1 MPSVVAVLSVL
12 LLLNG
17 PAKLCA
23 FRRFVKPSAFFPMN
37 TPIETP
43 ASTPQEAA
51 RTQALLNALEHVQ
64 AVVEFDLEG
73 RVVRANRL
81 FLELMGY
88 SASEV
93 LGQYHRMFCPPE
105 VAGSEPY
112 RALWD
117 GLRAG
122 QVCEGVFLRI
132 TKAGR
137 PVWLQASYNPVRDAE
152 GRTVGVVKLASD
164 ITAQRAQQ
172 ADFEGKIAAI
182 HRVQAVIEF
191 DLTGRVLEANANF
204 LNTFGYALDEVVG
217 QHHRMFCQPEFAA
230 SSEYANL
237 WERLGRG
244 EFTAGRFRRL
254 SKAGKEIW
262 LQASYSPILDVT
274 GKPYKVVK
282 FAVDI
287 THDMTSAAETK
298 GKIDAISLS
307 QAVIEF
313 DMEGNVQTANP
324 NFLRTMGYTLAEIR
338 GQHHSMFCE
347 PAFVQSQVY
356 RDFWADLGEG
366 KFQSARYRRIGKHG
380 AEVWIQAT
388 YNPILDVDGRPY
400 KVVKYAIDITAQ
412 VQRER
417 AVAQKVADITAVL
430 REMGGAIQRLAR
442 SAGRSTELA
451 EQTQREAGDGSGLVR
466 RSRDAIL
473 AIERSSSDI
482 HEIVDTISDISS
494 QTHLLAFNAAIEAAR
509 AGEQGVGFSV
519 VADEVRKLAEK
530 SSLAAREIAK
540 LIHQTVSRV
549 TEGSRLSEEVDAAFS
564 RILGAVEATTRSIS
578 EIRIATEEQQHSTQ
592 DVAKLLEDLQGRGSL
607 HQAD

>member
-1 MPSVVAVLSVL
+1 
-12 LLLNG
+12 
-17 PAKLCA
+17 
-23 FRRFVKPSAFFPMN
+23 MN
-37 TPIETP
+37 TSTETL
-43 ASTPQEAA
+43 STAPLEAA
-51 RTQALLNALEHVQ
+51 RTAALLAALEHVQ
-64 AVVEFDLEG
+64 AVIEFDLDG
-73 RVVRANRL
+73 RVQRANGL
-81 FLELMGY
+81 FLDLMGY
-88 SASEV
+88 TADEV
-93 LGQYHRMFCPPE
+93 LGQHHRMFCPPE
-105 VAGSEPY
+105 VTSSDAY
-112 RALWD
+112 RALWE

-122 QVCEGVFLRI
+122 QVREEVFLRI
-132 TKAGR
+132 TKAGKQ
-137 PVWLQASYNPVRDAE
+137 VWLQASYNPVRDAE
-152 GRTVGVVKLASD
+152 GRTVGVVKLATD
-164 ITAQRAQQ
+164 ITAQRVQQ

-191 DLTGRVLEANANF
+191 DLAGHILDANANF
-204 LNTFGYALDEVVG
+204 LNTFGYGRDEVLG
-217 QHHRMFCQPEFAA
+217 QHHRMFCQPGFAN

-244 EFTAGRFRRL
+244 EFIAGRFRRL
-254 SKAGKEIW
+254 SKDGQEIW
-262 LQASYSPILDVT
+262 LQASYNPILDVT

-287 THDMTSAAETK
+287 TNDMNTAAEIK
-298 GKIDAISLS
+298 GKIDAIGLS

-347 PAFVQSQVY
+347 PGLVQSQTY

-400 KVVKYAIDITAQ
+400 KVVKYSTDITAQ

-417 AVAQKVADITAVL
+417 AVAQKVHDITEVL
-430 REMGGAIQRLAR
+430 RAMTESIKRLAR

-451 EQTQREAGDGSGLVR
+451 EQTQREAGEGSELVR

-482 HEIVDTISDISS
+482 HEIVDTISEISS

-564 RILGAVEATTRSIS
+564 RILGAVENTTRSIS
-578 EIRIATEEQQHSTQ
+578 EIRTATDEQEHSTQ
-592 DVAKLLEDLQGRGSL
+592 DVAKLLEDLQGSGSPRK
-607 HQAD
+607 AD

>member
-1 MPSVVAVLSVL
+1 MRADRMGVFSRR
-12 LLLNG
+12 LNHSTASQRL
-17 PAKLCA
+17 PPYRH
-23 FRRFVKPSAFFPMN
+23 FTMN
-37 TPIETP
+37 TPIGILP
-43 ASTPQEAA
+43 SAPQDAV
-51 RTQALLNALEHVQ
+51 RTAALLAALEHVQ
-64 AVVEFDLEG
+64 AVIEFDLEG
-73 RVVRANRL
+73 RVLRANSL
-81 FLELMGY
+81 FLDLMGY
-88 SASEV
+88 SSTEV
-93 LGQYHRMFCPPE
+93 VGQHHRMFCPPE
-105 VAGSEPY
+105 VTASEAY

-122 QVCEGVFLRI
+122 QVREDVFLRVN
-132 TKAGR
+132 KAGQ
-137 PVWLQASYNPVRDAE
+137 PVWLQASYNPVRDAD
-152 GRTVGVVKLASD
+152 GRTVGVVKLATD
-164 ITAQRAQQ
+164 ITGQRVQQ

-191 DLTGRVLEANANF
+191 DLAGHILAANMNF

-230 SSEYANL
+230 SAEYADL
-237 WERLGRG
+237 WSRLGRG
-244 EFTAGRFRRL
+244 EFFSGRFRRL
-254 SKAGKEIW
+254 SRDGKEIW
-262 LQASYSPILDVT
+262 LQASYNPILDVT

-287 THDMTSAAETK
+287 TNDMMSAAETK

-313 DMEGNVQTANP
+313 DMEGNVLIANP
-324 NFLRTMGYTLAEIR
+324 NFLRTMGYTLAELR
-338 GQHHSMFCE
+338 GKHHSMFCE
-347 PAFVQSQVY
+347 PGLVQSQEY

-366 KFQSARYRRIGKHG
+366 KFQSARYRRNGKHG

-388 YNPILDVDGRPY
+388 YNPILDVGGKPY

-417 AVAQKVADITAVL
+417 AVAQKVQDITTVL
-430 REMGGAIQRLAR
+430 HAMSDSIKRLAR

-451 EQTQREAGDGSGLVR
+451 EQTQREAGEGSQLVR
-466 RSRDAIL
+466 RSRDAII

-482 HEIVDTISDISS
+482 HEIVDTISEISS

-540 LIHQTVSRV
+540 LINQTVSRV
-549 TEGSRLSEEVDAAFS
+549 SEGSRLSEEVEAAFS
-564 RILGAVEATTRSIS
+564 RILGAVENTTRSIS
-578 EIRIATEEQQHSTQ
+578 EIRTATEEQEHSTQ
-592 DVAKLLEDLQGRGSL
+592 DVARLLEDLQGSGSTRKVG
-607 HQAD
+607 

>member
-1 MPSVVAVLSVL
+1 MNISTETL
-12 LLLNG
+12 
-17 PAKLCA
+17 
-23 FRRFVKPSAFFPMN
+23 PSA
-37 TPIETP
+37 
-43 ASTPQEAA
+43 PQEAA
-51 RTQALLNALEHVQ
+51 RTAALLAALEHVQ

-73 RVVRANRL
+73 RVLRANSL
-81 FLELMGY
+81 FLDLMGY
-88 SASEV
+88 SAHEV
-93 LGQYHRMFCPPE
+93 LGQHHRMFCPPE
-105 VAGSEPY
+105 VTASESY
-112 RALWD
+112 RALWE

-122 QVCEGVFLRI
+122 QVREDVFLRV
-132 TKAGR
+132 TKAGK

-152 GRTVGVVKLASD
+152 GRTVGVVKLATD

-191 DLTGRVLEANANF
+191 DLTGRILDANTNF
-204 LNTFGYALDEVVG
+204 LDTFGYGLEEVVG

-230 SSEYANL
+230 SSEYADL
-237 WERLGRG
+237 WARLGRG
-244 EFTAGRFRRL
+244 EFFAGRYRRL
-254 SKAGKEIW
+254 SKEGKEIW
-262 LQASYSPILDVT
+262 LQASYNPILDVT

-313 DMEGNVQTANP
+313 DMQGNVLVANP

-347 PAFVQSQVY
+347 PDLVQSRAY

-388 YNPILDVDGRPY
+388 YNPILDVDGNPY

-417 AVAQKVADITAVL
+417 AVAQKVQDITAVL
-430 REMGGAIQRLAR
+430 HAMSDAIKRLAR

-482 HEIVDTISDISS
+482 HEIVDTISEISS

-519 VADEVRKLAEK
+519 VVDEVRKLAEK

-549 TEGSRLSEEVDAAFS
+549 AEGSRLSEEVDAAFS

-578 EIRIATEEQQHSTQ
+578 EIRIATEEQEHSTQ
-592 DVAKLLEDLQGRGSL
+592 DVARLLEDLQGRGSPR
-607 HQAD
+607 QAD

>member
-1 MPSVVAVLSVL
+1 
-12 LLLNG
+12 
-17 PAKLCA
+17 
-23 FRRFVKPSAFFPMN
+23 MN
-37 TPIETP
+37 TPTETL
-43 ASTPQEAA
+43 STAPLEAA
-51 RTQALLNALEHVQ
+51 RTAALLAALEHVQ
-64 AVVEFDLEG
+64 AVIEFDLDG
-73 RVVRANRL
+73 RVQRANGL
-81 FLELMGY
+81 FLDLMGY
-88 SASEV
+88 TADEV
-93 LGQYHRMFCPPE
+93 LGQHHRMFCPPE
-105 VAGSEPY
+105 VTSSDAY
-112 RALWD
+112 RALWE

-122 QVCEGVFLRI
+122 QVREEVFLRI
-132 TKAGR
+132 TKAGKQ
-137 PVWLQASYNPVRDAE
+137 VWLQASYNPVRDAE
-152 GRTVGVVKLASD
+152 GRTVGVVKLATD
-164 ITAQRAQQ
+164 ITAQRVQQ

-191 DLTGRVLEANANF
+191 DLAGHILDANANF
-204 LNTFGYALDEVVG
+204 LNTFGYGRDEVLG
-217 QHHRMFCQPEFAA
+217 QHHRMFCQPGFAN
-230 SSEYANL
+230 SSEYANF
-237 WERLGRG
+237 WARLGRG
-244 EFTAGRFRRL
+244 EFIAGRFRRL
-254 SKAGKEIW
+254 SKDGQEIW
-262 LQASYSPILDVT
+262 LQASYNPILDVT

-287 THDMTSAAETK
+287 TNDMNTAAETK
-298 GKIDAISLS
+298 GKIDAIGLS

-347 PAFVQSQVY
+347 PGLVQSQTY

-400 KVVKYAIDITAQ
+400 KVVKYSTDITAQ

-417 AVAQKVADITAVL
+417 AVAQKVHDITEVL
-430 REMGGAIQRLAR
+430 RAMTESIKRLAR

-451 EQTQREAGDGSGLVR
+451 EQTQREAGEGSELVR
-466 RSRDAIL
+466 RSRDAII

-482 HEIVDTISDISS
+482 HEIVDTISEISS

-564 RILGAVEATTRSIS
+564 RILGAVENTTRSIS
-578 EIRIATEEQQHSTQ
+578 EIRTATDEQEHSTQ
-592 DVAKLLEDLQGRGSL
+592 DVAKLLEDLQGSGSPRK
-607 HQAD
+607 AD

>member
-1 MPSVVAVLSVL
+1 
-12 LLLNG
+12 
-17 PAKLCA
+17 
-23 FRRFVKPSAFFPMN
+23 MN
-37 TPIETP
+37 TSTETL
-43 ASTPQEAA
+43 STAPLEAA
-51 RTQALLNALEHVQ
+51 RTAALLAALEHVQ
-64 AVVEFDLEG
+64 AVIEFDLDG
-73 RVVRANRL
+73 RVQRANGL
-81 FLELMGY
+81 FLDLMGY
-88 SASEV
+88 TADEV
-93 LGQYHRMFCPPE
+93 LGQHHRMFCPPE
-105 VAGSEPY
+105 VTSSDAY
-112 RALWD
+112 RALWE

-122 QVCEGVFLRI
+122 QVREEVFLRI
-132 TKAGR
+132 TKAGKQ
-137 PVWLQASYNPVRDAE
+137 VWLQASYNPVRDAE
-152 GRTVGVVKLASD
+152 GRTVGVVKLATD
-164 ITAQRAQQ
+164 ITAQRVQQ

-191 DLTGRVLEANANF
+191 DLAGHILDANANF
-204 LNTFGYALDEVVG
+204 LNTFGYGRDEVLG
-217 QHHRMFCQPEFAA
+217 QHHRMFCQPGFAN

-244 EFTAGRFRRL
+244 EFIAGRFRRL
-254 SKAGKEIW
+254 SKDGQEIW
-262 LQASYSPILDVT
+262 LQASYNPILDVT

-287 THDMTSAAETK
+287 TNDMNTAAETK
-298 GKIDAISLS
+298 GKIDAIGLS

-347 PAFVQSQVY
+347 PGLVQSQTY

-388 YNPILDVDGRPY
+388 YNPILDVDGTPY
-400 KVVKYAIDITAQ
+400 KVVKYSTDITAQ

-417 AVAQKVADITAVL
+417 AVAQKVHDITEVL
-430 REMGGAIQRLAR
+430 RAMTESIKRLAR

-451 EQTQREAGDGSGLVR
+451 EQTQREAGEGSELVR
-466 RSRDAIL
+466 RSRDAII

-482 HEIVDTISDISS
+482 HEIVDTISEISS

-564 RILGAVEATTRSIS
+564 RILGAVENTTRSIS
-578 EIRIATEEQQHSTQ
+578 EIRTATDEQEHSTQ
-592 DVAKLLEDLQGRGSL
+592 DVAKLLEDLQGSGSPRK
-607 HQAD
+607 AD

>member
-1 MPSVVAVLSVL
+1 M
-12 LLLNG
+12 
-17 PAKLCA
+17 
-23 FRRFVKPSAFFPMN
+23 
-37 TPIETP
+37 I
-43 ASTPQEAA
+43 
-51 RTQALLNALEHVQ
+51 
-64 AVVEFDLEG
+64 EFDLEG
-73 RVVRANRL
+73 RVQRANGL
-81 FLELMGY
+81 FLDLMGY
-88 SASEV
+88 SAAEV
-93 LGQYHRMFCPPE
+93 VGQHHRMFCPPE
-105 VAGSEPY
+105 VTNAAAY
-112 RALWD
+112 RELWD

-122 QVCEGVFLRI
+122 QGREDVFLRV
-132 TKAGR
+132 TKTGR
-137 PVWLQASYNPVRDAE
+137 QVWLQASYNPVYDAD
-152 GRTVGVVKLASD
+152 GHTVGVVKLATD
-164 ITAQRAQQ
+164 ITAQRVQQ

-182 HRVQAVIEF
+182 HRAQAVIEF
-191 DLTGRVLEANANF
+191 DFAGQILDANANF
-204 LNTFGYALDEVVG
+204 LSTFGYGLGDVVG
-217 QHHRMFCQPEFAA
+217 QHHRMFCEPEFAG
-230 SSEYANL
+230 SSEYSNL
-237 WERLGRG
+237 WARLGRG
-244 EFTAGRFRRL
+244 EFIAGRFRRL
-254 SKAGKEIW
+254 ARNGQEVW
-262 LQASYSPILDVT
+262 LQASYNPILDAT
-274 GKPYKVVK
+274 GKPYKIVK

-287 THDMTSAAETK
+287 TRDMNTAAETK
-298 GKIDAISLS
+298 GKIDAIGLS

-313 DMEGNVQTANP
+313 DMEGNVLVANP
-324 NFLRTMGYTLAEIR
+324 NFLRTMGYTQAEIR

-347 PAFVQSQVY
+347 PGLAQSQAY

-388 YNPILDVDGRPY
+388 YNPILGVDGKPY

-417 AVAQKVADITAVL
+417 AVAQKVHDITAVL
-430 REMGGAIQRLAR
+430 REMSESIKRLAR

-451 EQTQREAGDGSGLVR
+451 EQTQREAGDGSELVR

-549 TEGSRLSEEVDAAFS
+549 AEGSRLSEEVDAAFS
-564 RILGAVEATTRSIS
+564 RILSAVESTTRSIS
-578 EIRIATEEQQHSTQ
+578 EIRTATDEQEHSTQ
-592 DVAKLLEDLQGRGSL
+592 DVARLLEALQGTGSAHKAIERRDGRRHDTPASAHAHGPQRRAGPRARAGGRL
-607 HQAD
+607 PHRHTD

>member
-1 MPSVVAVLSVL
+1 
-12 LLLNG
+12 
-17 PAKLCA
+17 
-23 FRRFVKPSAFFPMN
+23 MN
-37 TPIETP
+37 TPTETL
-43 ASTPQEAA
+43 STAPLEAA
-51 RTQALLNALEHVQ
+51 RTAALLAALEHVQ
-64 AVVEFDLEG
+64 AVIEFDLDG
-73 RVVRANRL
+73 RVQRANGL
-81 FLELMGY
+81 FLDLMGY
-88 SASEV
+88 TADEV
-93 LGQYHRMFCPPE
+93 LGQHHRMFCPPE
-105 VAGSEPY
+105 VTSSDAY
-112 RALWD
+112 RALWE

-122 QVCEGVFLRI
+122 QVREEVFLRI
-132 TKAGR
+132 TKAGKQ
-137 PVWLQASYNPVRDAE
+137 VWLQASYNPVRDAE
-152 GRTVGVVKLASD
+152 GRTVGVVKLATD
-164 ITAQRAQQ
+164 ITAQRVQQ

-191 DLTGRVLEANANF
+191 DLAGHILDANANF
-204 LNTFGYALDEVVG
+204 LNTFGYGRDEVLG
-217 QHHRMFCQPEFAA
+217 QHHRMFCQPGFAN

-244 EFTAGRFRRL
+244 EFIAGRFRRL
-254 SKAGKEIW
+254 SKDGQEIW
-262 LQASYSPILDVT
+262 LQASYNPILDVT

-287 THDMTSAAETK
+287 TNDMNTAAETK
-298 GKIDAISLS
+298 GKIDAIGLS

-347 PAFVQSQVY
+347 PGLVQSQTY

-400 KVVKYAIDITAQ
+400 KVVKYSTDITAQ

-417 AVAQKVADITAVL
+417 AVAQKVHDITEVL
-430 REMGGAIQRLAR
+430 RAMTESIKRLAR

-451 EQTQREAGDGSGLVR
+451 EQTQREAGEGSELVR
-466 RSRDAIL
+466 RSRDAII

-482 HEIVDTISDISS
+482 HEIVDTISEISS

-564 RILGAVEATTRSIS
+564 RILGAVENTTRSIS
-578 EIRIATEEQQHSTQ
+578 EIRTATDEQEHSTQ
-592 DVAKLLEDLQGRGSL
+592 DVAKLLEDLQGSGSPRK
-607 HQAD
+607 AD